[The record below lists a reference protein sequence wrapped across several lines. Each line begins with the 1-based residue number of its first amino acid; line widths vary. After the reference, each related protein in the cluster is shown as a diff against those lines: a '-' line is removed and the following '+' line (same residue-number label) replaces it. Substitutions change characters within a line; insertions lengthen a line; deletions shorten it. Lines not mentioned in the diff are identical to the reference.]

1 MSIPPIPWTPA
12 RLNKVASTLLDRS
25 IQKTLLDNPDHPDA
39 WTLHYLM
46 DSSLRA
52 EFEEALEIQQTRH
65 ALETAIEPA
74 LEDPNSTTSSRL

>member
-1 MSIPPIPWTPA
+1 MPLLPIPWTHEQ
-12 RLNKVASTLLDRS
+12 LEKVASTLLDRS

-52 EFEEALEIQQTRH
+52 EFEEAMEIQQTKDS
-65 ALETAIEPA
+65 LEAGIAPA
-74 LEDPNSTTSSRL
+74 SEDPNPLPPARL